1 MPSGGSS
8 GGYGLEVSSEGLSLE
23 EDLVRRGS
31 GGLDDEAA
39 AELPSDRGAPR
50 EKEGRKRP
58 EMPLV
63 PEEATVLPPVG
74 SAAG

>member
-1 MPSGGSS
+1 
-8 GGYGLEVSSEGLSLE
+8 
-23 EDLVRRGS
+23 
-31 GGLDDEAA
+31 LDDEAA
-39 AELPSDRGAPR
+39 AELPRLDDRGAPR